1 MPNKGYLYER
11 TTGEIVIL
19 MLAFVVVV
27 TILMATVTVAVIEI
41 VYPDQNTDETVRMI
55 NDTTNVILG
64 AVIGYV
70 AGRKEGL
77 FDEPRPRVQP

>member
-1 MPNKGYLYER
+1 MPNKGFLRDR

-19 MLAFVVVV
+19 MLATVIVV
-27 TILMATVTVAVIEI
+27 TTLLATVTVAAIELT
-41 VYPDQNTDETVRMI
+41 YPDQNTDDAVRMI
-55 NDTTNVILG
+55 NETTNVILG

-77 FDEPRPRVQP
+77 FDERPPSA

>member
-1 MPNKGYLYER
+1 MPNKGYLRER

-27 TILMATVTVAVIEI
+27 TILMATLTVTLIELI
-41 VYPDQNTDETVRMI
+41 YPDQDTDSTVRMI

-77 FDEPRPRVQP
+77 FEEPPSASR